1 MKINWQKVPDG
12 SNFEPLPIGKY
23 PCVLAVDDRQRDAQ
37 GDVMKDVDGND
48 ATVHTNAGDEK
59 WNIKATI
66 LDGPHAGRWVLDNLS
81 FGEKAVKRAKIVLKR
96 AGIIDDETTEY
107 DAQPEELDGTY
118 WWIDIDRHEARVN
131 KDGTP
136 KLRKDGKPIVDPKVG
151 YAGYETMSP
160 QDAKRYRE
168 KFAAWEARKADA
180 SRPDSATEAG
190 ADKVPF

>member
-1 MKINWQKVPDG
+1 MKINWQKVPDS
-12 SNFEPLPIGKY
+12 SNFEPLPIAKY
-23 PCVLAVDDRQRDAQ
+23 PCVLAVDNKQRDAQ
-37 GDVMKDVDGND
+37 GDAMKDVDGNA

-59 WNIKATI
+59 WNIKATV
-66 LDGPHAGRWVLDNLS
+66 LDGPHVGRWVLDNLS

-96 AGIIDDETTEY
+96 AGIIDDETTDY

-118 WWIDIDRHEARVN
+118 WEIEVDRHEARMN

-136 KLRKDGKPIVDPKVG
+136 KLRKDGKPIVDPRVG
-151 YAGYETMSP
+151 YAGYTPLSP

-180 SRPDSATEAG
+180 SAPESGTEAG
-190 ADKVPF
+190 ADEVPF